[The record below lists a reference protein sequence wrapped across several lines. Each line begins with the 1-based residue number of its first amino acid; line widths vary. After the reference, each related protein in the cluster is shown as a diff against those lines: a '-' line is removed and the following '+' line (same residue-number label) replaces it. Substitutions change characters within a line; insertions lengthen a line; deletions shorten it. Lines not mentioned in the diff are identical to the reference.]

1 MAARDDSELIRF
13 EDVKVRRGDFV
24 LDVPR
29 WSVPAGCVVGIVG
42 PNGAGKTTL
51 LELLPG
57 LRAPAEGSVRVFG
70 HDPCRAP
77 AAVRSRLGFMS
88 AGMPIFDMRIDH
100 LLRTLSGYYPSWNAA
115 LVDRLLEQFALDPRK
130 RVHAL
135 SRGQGTRLRL
145 MTALAFEPDVV
156 VLDEPTSGLD
166 LAGRHM
172 LMGEVLDTVRDEG
185 RSVVISSHQL
195 QDVERLADRLLVL
208 RGGEVLR
215 EGPTDEVVA
224 DERTLEEELLK
235 IGAAG

>member
-1 MAARDDSELIRF
+1 MTRADSELIRF
-13 EDVKVRRGDFV
+13 ENVKVRRGDFV

-70 HDPCRAP
+70 HDPCRAH
-77 AAVRSRLGFMS
+77 AAVRSRLGYMT
-88 AGMPIFDMRIDH
+88 AGMPVFDMRIDD

-166 LAGRHM
+166 LAGRHT

-195 QDVERLADRLLVL
+195 QDVERLADRLLVM
-208 RGGEVLR
+208 RAGQVLQ
-215 EGPTDEVVA
+215 EGPTDQIV
-224 DERTLEEELLK
+224 DEQHTLEEELMRM
-235 IGAAG
+235 GAAG